1 MKKLVATIIILLAI
15 FIGMYINQK
24 EEIKNQRITAEEVEK
39 IEEYIQKIYMWK
51 EVTEEALPKF
61 QTIEEAPEKWIW
73 EVVKKNIEKYEDI
86 TSEEINAK
94 AKELFGENLKKQISE
109 KGNTSF
115 EYNEE
120 EQKYN
125 ATNIELDTDNDKFFI
140 NKIEKTKN
148 GYEVE
153 IIEYL
158 EDYSEEPEDF
168 IATDTEENNQEG
180 FNIPIK
186 NLSGEK
192 IFTVKNSEGQSK
204 IVEEL
209 KSNIDKFSKKKISL
223 EKENDKIY
231 ITKVE

>member
-1 MKKLVATIIILLAI
+1 MDM
-15 FIGMYINQK
+15 GSS
-24 EEIKNQRITAEEVEK
+24 
-39 IEEYIQKIYMWK
+39 
-51 EVTEEALPKF
+51 
-61 QTIEEAPEKWIW
+61 
-73 EVVKKNIEKYEDI
+73 KKNIEKYEDI

-158 EDYSEEPEDF
+158 EDYFEEPEDF

-209 KSNIDKFSKKKISL
+209 KSNIDKFSKKKITL
-223 EKENDKIY
+223 EKRK
-231 ITKVE
+231 